1 MKADGDTPGIDQA
14 APRPLSRAYRRIS
27 RVLPEL
33 GRFKS
38 DEERKTAL
46 ERADAEVLKSSG
58 FRRGMVVATVAFAA
72 LIVVVFVLL
81 LWFPFLLGTALSTV
95 SLGALFGVI
104 VARQSVGRCAG
115 SWPSRACQSACDART
130 ICAARS
136 SRAVRN
142 VGLRLTRSCSRANR
156 STATHDRLERQV
168 WW

>member
-95 SLGALFGVI
+95 SLGALFGVTCAWYCRKA
-104 VARQSVGRCAG
+104 VRRSLRRQLAEQGVPICVRCAY
-115 SWPSRACQSACDART
+115 D
-130 ICAARS
+130 
-136 SRAVRN
+136 
-142 VGLRLTRSCSRANR
+142 LRGQIEPRCPECG
-156 STATHDRLERQV
+156 TAFDEKLLESQQV
-168 WW
+168 NSHP